1 MIRSLKE
8 MIKYELVA
16 KDATVGRSKDFL
28 FDEETWTLRYIV
40 ADTGK
45 WLPGRKVL
53 VSPIALGNVDTENH
67 RLSIKLTQGEIEA
80 SPPLDDDAPVSRRYE
95 QKWLRYYGWPNYW
108 YGDSLWGPTDYPVEL
123 YLERKQDIG
132 DEIEEPPDTH
142 LRSVWEVTGYHI
154 HAVDGDIGHVED
166 FLVDEKTWKVR
177 YMVVDTRNW
186 LPGRKV
192 LISPAWIESIVWV
205 ENKVHVTVTS
215 DAIRSGPEYDADQP
229 IGPDY
234 ESRLL
239 AHFEKPA

>member
-1 MIRSLKE
+1 
-8 MIKYELVA
+8 MIKYDVSA
-16 KDATVGRSKDFL
+16 TDGTVGRCKDFL

-40 ADTGK
+40 VDTGK

-53 VSPIALGNVDTENH
+53 ISPISVGDIDASSRT
-67 RLSIKLTQGEIEA
+67 LSVKLSWRQIED

-123 YLERKQDIG
+123 YLERKQDLQ
-132 DEIEEPPDTH
+132 DEMEEPEETH

-166 FLVDEKTWKVR
+166 FLVDDHTWNVR
-177 YMVVDTRNW
+177 YMIVDTRNW

-192 LISPAWIESIVWV
+192 LVRPDWIESIVWA
-205 ENKVHVTVTS
+205 ENKVHVNVTS
-215 DAIRSGPEYDADQP
+215 EAIRNSPKYDPDQPLDAD
-229 IGPDY
+229 Y
-234 ESRLL
+234 EARL
-239 AHFEKPA
+239 HDHYSQSE